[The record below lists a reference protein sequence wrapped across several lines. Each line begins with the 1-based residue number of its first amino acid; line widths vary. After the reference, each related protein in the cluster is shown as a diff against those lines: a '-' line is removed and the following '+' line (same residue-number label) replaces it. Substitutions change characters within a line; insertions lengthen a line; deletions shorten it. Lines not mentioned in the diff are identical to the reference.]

1 MPRSYSI
8 GEFADELGVHP
19 QTVKPGVATTI
30 STTPE
35 HPAVNVEFHTEH
47 SAGSQAT
54 LAQQTVLHFTPAFR
68 VTARVKTATLTAD
81 SQATLAQQTVLHSTP
96 ASQLTTRQ
104 KTPTSTAN
112 STDSQNTLT
121 TTDGASKTPIPTLEL
136 ISTPLSM
143 TDRKPT
149 TDAFSSPASATNSP
163 VCAHRKHNSSSIP
176 SNQR

>member
-35 HPAVNVEFHTEH
+35 HPAVNVEFHTEN
-47 SAGSQAT
+47 SAG
-54 LAQQTVLHFTPAFR
+54 
-68 VTARVKTATLTAD
+68 

-121 TTDGASKTPIPTLEL
+121 TTDGASKT
-136 ISTPLSM
+136 
-143 TDRKPT
+143 
-149 TDAFSSPASATNSP
+149 
-163 VCAHRKHNSSSIP
+163 
-176 SNQR
+176 QY

>member
-35 HPAVNVEFHTEH
+35 HPAVNVEFHTEN

-54 LAQQTVLHFTPAFR
+54 LAPQAVL
-68 VTARVKTATLTAD
+68 D
-81 SQATLAQQTVLHSTP
+81 STP
-96 ASQLTTRQ
+96 ASQVTARK
-104 KTPTSTAN
+104 KTATSTAN

-121 TTDGASKTPIPTLEL
+121 TTDGASKT
-136 ISTPLSM
+136 
-143 TDRKPT
+143 
-149 TDAFSSPASATNSP
+149 
-163 VCAHRKHNSSSIP
+163 
-176 SNQR
+176 QY

>member
-35 HPAVNVEFHTEH
+35 HPAVNVEFHTEN

-68 VTARVKTATLTAD
+68 VTARVKTATLTANSPD
-81 SQATLAQQTVLHSTP
+81 S
-96 ASQLTTRQ
+96 R
-104 KTPTSTAN
+104 
-112 STDSQNTLT
+112 NTLT
-121 TTDGASKTPIPTLEL
+121 TTDGASKTPIPTLEVTS
-136 ISTPLSM
+136 I
-143 TDRKPT
+143 RT
-149 TDAFSSPASATNSP
+149 T
-163 VCAHRKHNSSSIP
+163 VGSIP
-176 SNQR
+176 FR